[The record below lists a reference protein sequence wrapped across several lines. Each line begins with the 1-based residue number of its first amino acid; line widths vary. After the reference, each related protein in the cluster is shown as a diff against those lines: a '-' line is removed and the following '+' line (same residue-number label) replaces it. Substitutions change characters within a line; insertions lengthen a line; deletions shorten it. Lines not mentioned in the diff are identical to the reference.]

1 MSDSSGGG
9 PGSAAPS
16 KRLGRS
22 PRLLAALVMLLSLTG
37 TLAAVEVALRLQHGS
52 LTSLPNPGGRVRMVG
67 ERYPGSHDAQLG
79 FVPTPGDAPRNP
91 WNTEVTITAAGLRSN
106 GEGAAPDGAPILAVG
121 DSFTF
126 GDEVSD
132 FETWPAQLERRIDRP
147 VLNGGVFG
155 YGLDQITLR
164 SEALLERFP
173 SADTLI
179 VSLISDD
186 VSRCEYA
193 YRYAWKPYFEI
204 EDGALV
210 LRNVPV
216 PAPHQGPPEEALWR
230 RAIRWSL
237 LADLVMRRLD
247 PEGWL
252 LPDSVRVHRQG
263 VAVARLLVD
272 RLADNAERR
281 GHRLLLMLQW
291 HPGWDGRPAAPVL
304 ERAAERGVEVIQLE
318 SLLRSDIQAASDDA
332 TRFFNLN
339 PRPGGSYEVGH
350 MTALGNARVAH
361 YLAERL
367 ATLQGGRAGE

>member
-1 MSDSSGGG
+1 M
-9 PGSAAPS
+9 
-16 KRLGRS
+16 
-22 PRLLAALVMLLSLTG
+22 LVSLIG
-37 TLAAVEVALRLQHGS
+37 TLAAVEVALRLQRGS

-67 ERYPGSHDAQLG
+67 ERYPGSHDLELG

-91 WNTEVTITAAGLRSN
+91 WNTEVTITTAGLRSN
-106 GEGAAPDGAPILAVG
+106 GEGAAPDGAPILTVG

-179 VSLISDD
+179 VSLIPDD

-230 RAIRWSL
+230 RAVRWSL
-237 LADLVMRRLD
+237 LADFVMRRLD

-252 LPDSVRVHRQG
+252 VPDSVRVHRQG

-272 RLADNAERR
+272 RLADHAERR

-339 PRPGGSYEVGH
+339 PRPDGSYEVGH